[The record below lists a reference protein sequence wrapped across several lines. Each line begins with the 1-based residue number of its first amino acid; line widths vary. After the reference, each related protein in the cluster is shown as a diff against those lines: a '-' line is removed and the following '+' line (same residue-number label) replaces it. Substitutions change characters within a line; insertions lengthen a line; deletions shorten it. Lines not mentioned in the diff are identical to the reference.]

1 MSTQDQE
8 YMEMHLEWRADITG
22 NEEIVID
29 ESVFEEIYK
38 LQEEQNEQVRS
49 DYRER
54 VFRHATL

>member
-8 YMEMHLEWRADITG
+8 YMKMHLEWRADITG
-22 NEEIVID
+22 NGEIVID

-54 VFRHATL
+54 VIRHTTL

>member
-8 YMEMHLEWRADITG
+8 YMKMHLEWRADITG

-38 LQEEQNEQVRS
+38 LQEEEYVPGN
-49 DYRER
+49 YRDR
-54 VFRHATL
+54 VSGHSAV